1 MSFVM
6 TLDIDTAI
14 RLIHKAFHK
23 NEEDRAFQ
31 LYASVYPNFT
41 KNNFKKFT
49 EFYKVQ
55 TEPIS
60 TKPAEDILAKASE
73 ILKKAGEKRG
83 NLSTVRE
90 DSD

>member
-6 TLDIDTAI
+6 SLDIDTAI

-23 NEEDRAFQ
+23 KEEDRAFE
-31 LYASVYPNFT
+31 LYASIYPNFT

-60 TKPAEDILAKASE
+60 TKPSEDILSKAKE
-73 ILKKAGEKRG
+73 ILRKAGEKHG
-83 NLSTVRE
+83 NLSTVRQNH
-90 DSD
+90 D